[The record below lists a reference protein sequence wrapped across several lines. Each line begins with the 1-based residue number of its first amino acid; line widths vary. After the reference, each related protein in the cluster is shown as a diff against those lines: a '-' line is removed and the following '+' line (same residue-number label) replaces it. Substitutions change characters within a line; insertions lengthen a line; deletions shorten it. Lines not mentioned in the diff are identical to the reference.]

1 MELKKELEKLKLYI
15 NDTDV
20 NKFKEQYEFLEKNF
34 TSEAEIKQIGQF
46 IESAIDKHVEEGNK
60 SFDDL
65 KLKIQLIENKEIIP
79 LSYIARNYFKKSK
92 NWIYQRVN
100 GYQVNGKTSK
110 FTDSEIEKFN
120 FALQDISKR
129 LGSIAIH

>member
-1 MELKKELEKLKLYI
+1 M
-15 NDTDV
+15 DDDV
-20 NKFKEQYEFLEKNF
+20 K
-34 TSEAEIKQIGQF
+34 
-46 IESAIDKHVEEGNK
+46 
-60 SFDDL
+60 
-65 KLKIQLIENKEIIP
+65 
-79 LSYIARNYFKKSK
+79 SYIARNYFKKSK

-100 GYQVNGKTSK
+100 GYQVNGKTSR

>member
-1 MELKKELEKLKLYI
+1 MELTKELEKLKLYI
-15 NDTDV
+15 GTDV
-20 NKFKEQYEFLEKNF
+20 DKFKVQYEYLVKNF
-34 TSEAEIKQIGQF
+34 TSETEIKQINQF
-46 IESAIDKHVEEGNK
+46 IESAIDKHIEAGNK

-65 KLKIQLIENKEIIP
+65 KLKVQLIENKEIIP

-92 NWIYQRVN
+92 NWVYQRVN

-129 LGSIAIH
+129 LGSISIH